1 MKPWRARAGGALAA
15 CGVLLLMTCGTLAN
29 SARPIVVNELLEPV
43 SGASSTIELY
53 LSRLG
58 TYYAELY
65 LERDGMSV
73 PPAAAISTGVKF
85 TFLRG
90 EEVLLERDVA
100 ATFDVGQPVTTL
112 LLLNI
117 PRDLPQRKALAMV
130 VTLHDVDPALREA
143 ATSLRLQLTRKV
155 QLSPLRR

>member
-1 MKPWRARAGGALAA
+1 
-15 CGVLLLMTCGTLAN
+15 MTCGALAN
-29 SARPIVVNELLEPV
+29 SARPIVVNELLEPA

-53 LSRLG
+53 VSRLG

-73 PPAAAISTGVKF
+73 PPAAAVSTGVKF

-90 EEVLLERDVA
+90 EEVLLERDVV
-100 ATFDVGQPVTTL
+100 ATFDPGQPARTL
-112 LLLNI
+112 LLLDI